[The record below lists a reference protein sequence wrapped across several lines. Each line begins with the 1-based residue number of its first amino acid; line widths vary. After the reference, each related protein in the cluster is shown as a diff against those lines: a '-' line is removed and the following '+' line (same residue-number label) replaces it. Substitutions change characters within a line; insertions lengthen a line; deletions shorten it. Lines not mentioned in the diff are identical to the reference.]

1 MSNTPIPFTVRVI
14 DGTITVGDTS
24 GAVVVVQE
32 PTIPVVVVGG
42 PPGADGADAPSD
54 HTDLTSIGI
63 NTHDDIDGHIA
74 DTDIHFGDAPVDDQ
88 HYARR
93 NAAWI
98 EFSPAGGSGLLSGV
112 WRFNTSTTPPPASG
126 RLQFDTGAYSTV
138 TEIDISDFT
147 RPGVDASNF
156 LSILDIGD
164 RLYIQDETNSNDWV
178 VFDVIGPAVDNTT
191 YFTIPVS
198 SFQEG
203 DFLTNNRDA
212 LFVIQ
217 FGGAA
222 VATGVKYD
230 MFLEN
235 PRANDDI
242 YFFYTKAEIDVQ
254 KIVLAI
260 VGSTSATVFISFGTD
275 RDNLS
280 TDLINAGTVVTNTT
294 TGQVITSFDN
304 SVIPVNNF
312 VGVRVTAIGAPP
324 PDQLNVH
331 LEN

>member
-1 MSNTPIPFTVRVI
+1 MASTPIPFSVRVVDSVI
-14 DGTITVGDTS
+14 QVGQQGDFS
-24 GAVVVVQE
+24 VVVQE
-32 PTIPVVVVGG
+32 GAIRVVRVGG
-42 PPGADGADAPSD
+42 PAVGD
-54 HTDLTSIGI
+54 HFDLINIGT
-63 NTHDDIDGHIA
+63 NTHADIDTHIA
-74 DTDIHFGDAPVDDQ
+74 DGNIHFADAAADDQ

-93 NAAWI
+93 NNAWI

-112 WRFNTSTTPPPASG
+112 WRFSTSLIPPPASG
-126 RLQFDTGAYSTV
+126 RLQFDTGVYSTV
-138 TEIDISDFT
+138 TEIDIHDFT

-164 RLYIQDETNSNDWV
+164 RIYIQDETNSDDWV

-191 YFTIPVS
+191 YWTLPVS

-203 DFLTNNRDA
+203 TFFSNNRDC

-230 MFLEN
+230 MFMEN
-235 PRANDDI
+235 PRANDNI

-260 VGSTSATVFISFGTD
+260 VGSGSATVFISFGTD
-275 RDNLS
+275 RDALS

-324 PDQLNVH
+324 PDQLNIH